1 MLYNR
6 KITAYTGAREVLPDV
21 LPKGMGATIIPSVGM
36 WDGVQERSYRIE
48 IYATSSDEAIRA
60 LDMLISGFLKTEES
74 EILIEVSF
82 LPTGMSRAATVSRR
96 SVHEGRYYLRGV
108 L

>member
-6 KITAYTGAREVLPDV
+6 KITAYTGNRDVLPDV

-36 WDGVQERSYRIE
+36 WEGVQERSYKIE
-48 IYATSSDEAIRA
+48 IYTPSSDDAIRA
-60 LDMLISGFLKTEES
+60 LDMLIAGFMKTDEQEV
-74 EILIEVSF
+74 LIEVRF
-82 LPTGMSRAATVSRR
+82 LPTGMSRASTVSRR
-96 SVHEGRYYLRGV
+96 NVHESRYYLGGI